1 METLVMYWDPETG
14 TSKCVITAR
23 DGSVHIG
30 TAKCRDADK
39 DMMSEFTGGE
49 IAERRANIAY
59 LRHIRDYQIKPEL
72 KGLKK
77 FLKKYMSQWNLDLGE
92 FSERNWIFN
101 AISVDLESIAKNIM
115 WELLKNKNELKKF
128 KMNESSIYRD
138 YH

>member
-1 METLVMYWDPETG
+1 MESLMMYWDPETG

-30 TAKCRDADK
+30 TAKCRDEDR

-59 LRHIRDYQIKPEL
+59 LRHIRDNQIRPEL

-77 FLKKYMSQWNLDLGE
+77 FYYSINTSKY
-92 FSERNWIFN
+92 FN
-101 AISVDLESIAKNIM
+101 PQ
-115 WELLKNKNELKKF
+115 
-128 KMNESSIYRD
+128 D
-138 YH
+138 YSNQML